1 MEDIRDLFENGSNK
15 ATFFTYE
22 NLKPIIVSILIIV
35 LAFVLWKIFK
45 RIISKYFGKRDDR
58 KAKTASNV
66 IGSTLKYLLIVLCVL
81 TVLDV
86 NGVNITSL
94 VTGLGIVGI
103 VVGLAVQDFLQDI
116 VMGLHI
122 LGDDFFTVG
131 DVIKVND
138 MEGVVTRFTVRTT
151 KIKDIATGDIVSICN
166 RDIKKASIV
175 SDELYINL
183 PLSYDA
189 DPKLV
194 RDVLTEFAKKLQAED
209 NITGAKFMGTNEFG
223 DSAINYLIQIN
234 CPAQTK
240 RAIRRKALGMAQDEL
255 AAHGLEIPF
264 NQLDVHL
271 DKN

>member
-1 MEDIRDLFENGSNK
+1 MEERLNITEQG
-15 ATFFTYE
+15 FFTYE
-22 NLKPIIVSILIIV
+22 NLKPIIVSVGVII
-35 LAFVLWKIFK
+35 LAFVLWKICK
-45 RIISKYFGKRDDR
+45 KLITKYLSSRSDR
-58 KAKTASNV
+58 KAKTATNV
-66 IGSTLKYLLIVLCVL
+66 IGSTVKYLLIVLAVL
-81 TVLDV
+81 TILDV
-86 NGVNITSL
+86 NGVNITSI

-138 MEGVVTRFTVRTT
+138 VEGIVTKFTVRTT
-151 KIKDIATGDIVSICN
+151 KIKDLATGDIVSVCN
-166 RDIKKASIV
+166 RDIKKAAIV
-175 SDELYINL
+175 SDEVYINL

-189 DPKLV
+189 DPKMV
-194 RDVLTEFAKKLQAED
+194 RDVLTEFAKTLQAED
-209 NITGAKFMGTNEFG
+209 NITGAKFLGTNEFG

-234 CPAQTK
+234 CPATTK
-240 RAIRRKALGMAQDEL
+240 RAMRRKALAMAQDVL
-255 AAHGLEIPF
+255 AEHGLEIPF